1 MTKII
6 TITHK
11 FNEAFSLKIF
21 GKRLE
26 KEHATGK
33 SSEPRSSKYVENFGT
48 EVRNKYCKKEK
59 VLFAGNADHHEVGI
73 VVFRD
78 ILSQSYGSAGFHG
91 GYIETLGK
99 FTRTRRIC
107 NGSRRSFYREKQSL

>member
-1 MTKII
+1 MTEVI

-33 SSEPRSSKYVENFGT
+33 SSEPRSSKYIENFGT

-73 VVFRD
+73 VEKNLGAAFPK
-78 ILSQSYGSAGFHG
+78 GS
-91 GYIETLGK
+91 
-99 FTRTRRIC
+99 TRTELKIKYTIAVSPRC
-107 NGSRRSFYREKQSL
+107 V